1 MPPTHREST
10 HSSHRQGCKYEYKYK
25 YKYKSFKTHEYF
37 IGNCDYDDDDVDAED
52 EACIRR
58 IFQRTP
64 WLPHQAVEIREKSGE
79 TLEIQTLKSWNRK
92 PSKRSPPQPFTV
104 SSFILQVSQLDSQR
118 SFGTLP
124 LFQQDIW
131 LQNKILDYIAQENI
145 RWYLIIIK
153 YKITIISLSERPGCA
168 AIQHRHTV

>member
-1 MPPTHREST
+1 MFSYIYQTENLKNMQS
-10 HSSHRQGCKYEYKYK
+10 RQ
-25 YKYKSFKTHEYF
+25 
-37 IGNCDYDDDDVDAED
+37 ILDVDVDVDVDADD
-52 EACIRR
+52 EGCIRR